1 MSSFGGRMKEYPSIS
16 LDRFDKENVH
26 ARAYFLSHCHKDH
39 MKGLKATALRRKLK
53 FSSTVK
59 LYCSPVT
66 KEILLSNP
74 RYGFWENHVVA
85 LEVEDPTQI
94 SLVDEISGEKEDI
107 LVTLIPAGH
116 CPGSVMFLIEGDR
129 GTVLYTG
136 DFRLAQGQAARIQSL
151 HAGGRIKDVQS
162 VYLDTTF
169 CEPRFFQIPSREA
182 CLDGIRELVRE
193 WIAISPN
200 HVVWLNCKIAY
211 GYEYLFVNLS
221 EEFGCQ
227 GEEYIRGSRLPC
239 GMKPSD
245 GTALHVIS
253 VKPSTMW
260 FGEQP
265 NKTAVIVKTGPTSY
279 RACFSFHS
287 SYSEIKDFM
296 SYICPVYIYPNVIP
310 YGKTLEEVQEILK
323 PMCREHCGRGL
334 VVYKPLG
341 TLKRSKVEQIK
352 DSDSEC
358 DLFDDEDLAPRRRK
372 VPDKH
377 PPEKDGSPIP
387 ERLVPTTDPEPT
399 YTAGLLNENFLDCT
413 ESNDEEEDSEDGD
426 EPASQLG
433 TYKVMNG
440 TDVGRL
446 EAKLPTWEA
455 FFSVDPEL
463 TDESPESSQTRR
475 TEMGASQ
482 SPRLFSDSDDDSTH
496 FSSQSTHISDPGIN
510 SQVDTILIRPPE
522 NMQGDAGLPSHS
534 RDHRESRDARVTS
547 TETEEEKPDSQVSSD
562 FEVPPTPESNPPQL
576 GDLKE
581 MYKRLAAGESLFK
594 TGNQTGSL

>member
-1 MSSFGGRMKEYPSIS
+1 
-16 LDRFDKENVH
+16 
-26 ARAYFLSHCHKDH
+26 
-39 MKGLKATALRRKLK
+39 
-53 FSSTVK
+53 
-59 LYCSPVT
+59 
-66 KEILLSNP
+66 
-74 RYGFWENHVVA
+74 
-85 LEVEDPTQI
+85 
-94 SLVDEISGEKEDI
+94 
-107 LVTLIPAGH
+107 
-116 CPGSVMFLIEGDR
+116 MFLIEGDR

-136 DFRLAQGQAARIQSL
+136 DFRLAQGEAARIESL
-151 HAGGRIKDVQS
+151 HVGGRIKDVQS

-227 GEEYIRGSRLPC
+227 VHVRSTRVFAGMPEMLCHVTTRRDTQIHACRLAEGEEYIRGSRLPC
-239 GMKPSD
+239 GMKAPD
-245 GTALHVIS
+245 GASLHVIS

-260 FGEQP
+260 FGEQT

-296 SYICPVYIYPNVIP
+296 SYICPVNIYPNVIP
-310 YGKTLEEVQEILK
+310 YGKTLQEVQQILK

-341 TLKRSKVEQIK
+341 TLKRSKVEQITK

-372 VPDKH
+372 VPGKH
-377 PPEKDGSPIP
+377 PPEKDGSPVP
-387 ERLVPTTDPEPT
+387 ERVVPMTDPEPT
-399 YTAGLLNENFLDCT
+399 NTAGLLNENFLDCT
-413 ESNDEEEDSEDGD
+413 ESNDEEEDSEDEGG
-426 EPASQLG
+426 EPASQTSDKSSSG
-433 TYKVMNG
+433 THKEPNG
-440 TDVGRL
+440 TDGGHL
-446 EAKLPTWEA
+446 GSKPPTWEA

-463 TDESPESSQTRR
+463 TDESLESSQTRR
-475 TEMGASQ
+475 VEMGASQ
-482 SPRLFSDSDDDSTH
+482 SPRLFSDSDDDSSH

-522 NMQGDAGLPSHS
+522 NVQGDAGLTSHS
-534 RDHRESRDARVTS
+534 REPRDACFTPTA
-547 TETEEEKPDSQVSSD
+547 TEGEKPDSQVSSD

-576 GDLKE
+576 EDLKE
-581 MYKRLAAGESLFK
+581 LYKRLAAGESLFK